1 MSGGLVV
8 IDGSRGEGGGQMVR
22 TSCAL
27 SLLTGRPVRVINVRA
42 NRKNPGLARQH
53 ATAVLATA
61 RIGGGEVRGATVGS
75 REIELWPGTVTPG
88 RYRFDIGSAGA
99 TSLVLQTLL
108 LPLALAG
115 GASGEGGGE
124 GSALLLEGGTHNT
137 RAPPYAF
144 LQRAWI
150 PILHAMAGSPFV
162 DLAVERAGF
171 YPRGGGRVACTIH
184 PVAGFSA
191 LELLERGAMREREA
205 TATVW
210 RLPASIADR
219 ELVVVRRELG
229 WKGREVQTSV
239 REDALGA
246 GNELSLVLASEH
258 VTEVVTGIG
267 ERGVPAETV
276 AAEACTEAAAYL
288 ASGAPVGEHLADQ
301 LLLPM
306 ALGAGGT
313 FRTVAPTLHTTTQ
326 IEVIRSFLD
335 VDIAID
341 QESEAVHRVRVRGVR
356 SG

>member
-1 MSGGLVV
+1 MSDGLVV

-27 SLLTGRPVRVINVRA
+27 SLLTGRPVRVVNVRA

-61 RIGGGEVRGATVGS
+61 RIGGGEVRGASVGS

-115 GASGEGGGE
+115 AASGKASGES
-124 GSALLLEGGTHNT
+124 SALLLEGGTHNAK
-137 RAPPYAF
+137 APPYAF
-144 LQRAWI
+144 LQRAWL
-150 PILHAMAGSPFV
+150 PILHAMAGSAFV
-162 DLAVERAGF
+162 DLAVERVGF
-171 YPRGGGRVACTIH
+171 YPRGGGRVACTIR
-184 PVAGFSA
+184 PVADFAA
-191 LELLERGAMREREA
+191 LELLERGSMRERAA

-210 RLPASIADR
+210 KLPATIAER

-229 WKGREVQTSV
+229 LKGRETQVSE

-258 VTEVVTGIG
+258 VTEVMTGIG

-276 AAEACTEAAAYL
+276 AADACREAVAYL

-326 IEVIRSFLD
+326 IEVIQAFLD
-335 VDIAID
+335 VAFSIE
-341 QESEAVHRVRVRGVR
+341 QESELVHRVTVRPSR
-356 SG
+356 C